1 MKGSETS
8 GDRPLV
14 VGANH
19 RSSSLAIRDRL
30 FVEDADIPAF
40 LNKLRAKGI
49 DNAVLLSTCDRV
61 EVLASHS
68 DPRNAAASIQACFA
82 DVLGDPDVM
91 LESNCYTLVDDRAV
105 EQIFAVAASLDSQ
118 IIGEPQVLGQIKVA
132 HRIARENGMVGGRLE
147 ALMQA
152 AYGAAKRVRTET
164 AIGER
169 PVSIAAAAVDLAR
182 DVHGDLSRANG
193 LLIGVGDMGRMVT
206 EYLMA
211 AGLERLTVTHPL
223 EARAAILARTL
234 NCHRI
239 SYVDRAKAMAGADV
253 VVTALG
259 RRDYA
264 LNPDMIQ
271 SALKTRRRRPMFLV
285 DVGVPGDVDPAI
297 NRIDAA
303 FLYELADLERIVSDG
318 RALRETEAEAGRTIV
333 AAEVVAFQAGRA
345 GRAAVPAVKLLREHA
360 EQVRAEVL
368 AEAGND
374 AEKATHLMLSRL
386 LHDPSIMLRQAA
398 SGAPGELEALDRAI
412 RKLFQLDEDPTGA
425 PAARRDDER

>member
-1 MKGSETS
+1 
-8 GDRPLV
+8 V

-30 FVEDADIPAF
+30 FVEDANIPAF
-40 LNKLRAKGI
+40 LFKLRAKGI
-49 DNAVLLSTCDRV
+49 DNAVLISTCDRV

-68 DPRNAAASIQACFA
+68 DPQNAAASIQACFA
-82 DVLGDPDVM
+82 DMVGDPDVM
-91 LESNCYTLVDDRAV
+91 LESQCYTLVDDLAV

-118 IIGEPQVLGQIKVA
+118 IVGEPQILGQIKVA

-193 LLIGVGDMGRMVT
+193 LLVGVGDMGHMVT

-223 EARAAILARTL
+223 EARAAILAQTL
-234 NCHRI
+234 NCHHI
-239 SYVDRAKAMAGADV
+239 SYGDRAKAMAGADV

-264 LNPDMIQ
+264 LNADMVQ
-271 SALKTRRRRPMFLV
+271 SALKTRRMRPMFLV

-318 RALRETEAEAGRTIV
+318 RARRETEAEAGRAIV
-333 AAEVVAFQAGRA
+333 AAEVAAYHTGRA

-368 AEAGND
+368 AEAGDD
-374 AEKATHLMLSRL
+374 AEKATRLMLSRL
-386 LHDPSIMLRQAA
+386 LHDPSVMLRHAA
-398 SGAPGELEALDRAI
+398 SRTPGELETLDRAI
-412 RKLFQLDEDPTGA
+412 RKLFQLDDDPTGA
-425 PAARRDDER
+425 PAAKRDDER